1 MSGIFGLPWCRA
13 LNLFGYQIGYHGM
26 PKPYLLKRPTGVF
39 VRFFVPSTLRAHL
52 GSRYLVRRLPLPMGD
67 AARLVAAQMAVA
79 LSQVFEAWRGG
90 EMSNDELKA
99 FVSGLAALH
108 SGKTKDYSI
117 TRHADGG
124 VTITTDGTPGDHR
137 NAMEALASVQ
147 PVAVA
152 PPIPPPPAPSPLL
165 STQIDNYL
173 TDLRNAGR
181 SEGNIL
187 DSRNTL
193 SLFLELTGDRP
204 VGEVAAAHLRD
215 FQTAMQDWP
224 ANARKLAEFR
234 DLKAPAIIAKVRKMK
249 KAGQVVECIAP
260 RTKAKHRDRLATFF
274 TTQVE
279 SDAIAKTP
287 LKGSPRATITALQAS
302 EKSRR
307 PFTAD
312 ELSNLFYAGS
322 LDTWAKDKPHRFW
335 GAWLGYYTGAR
346 VNEVAQLYA
355 RDVYQNGGVW
365 GVHFR
370 PALADQKLKNPN
382 SNRFVPLHPALLN
395 AGLLDYLAD
404 VKAAGHERLFPM
416 LTWSKKAGYGDGLS
430 DQFSTY
436 TDHVG
441 ITEAGVAFHAFRH
454 TLATALIG
462 KKVSPH
468 VVASITGHLTKL
480 PGSLGNYVEPAELPL
495 MVDAINLLTCPHTP
509 TPYQPGDALDSLGRA
524 ARKIR
529 HTMARQARLRKA

>member
-1 MSGIFGLPWCRA
+1 MSRVFGLPWCLV
-13 LNLFGYQIGYHGM
+13 LNLFGYQTGYHGM
-26 PKPYLLKRPTGVF
+26 PKPYLIKRPSGVF
-39 VRFFVPSTLRAHL
+39 VRFFVPSNLQAPL
-52 GSRYLVRRLPLPMGD
+52 GARYLVRRLPLPMGD

-79 LSQVFEAWRGG
+79 LSQAFEAWRGG
-90 EMSNDELKA
+90 GMSNDELKA
-99 FVSGLAALH
+99 FASGLAALH
-108 SGKTKDYSI
+108 TGKAKDYSI

-124 VTITTDGTPGDHR
+124 VTITTDGTEKDHR
-137 NAMEALASVQ
+137 NAMEAHAAMHPAAAA
-147 PVAVA
+147 PVT
-152 PPIPPPPAPSPLL
+152 PPPSPLL
-165 STQIDNYL
+165 STQITNYL

-193 SLFLELTGDRP
+193 QLFLELTGDRP
-204 VGEVAAAHLRD
+204 VGEVSAAHLRD

-224 ANARKLAEFR
+224 ANARKLADFR
-234 DLKAPAIIAKVRKMK
+234 DLKAPAIIATVRKMK

-274 TTQVE
+274 NTQVE
-279 SDAIAKTP
+279 TDAITKTP
-287 LKGSPRATITALQAS
+287 LKGSPRATTTALQAS

-307 PFTAD
+307 PFTTD
-312 ELSNLFYAGS
+312 ELSNLLYAGN
-322 LDTWAKDKPHRFW
+322 LDPWAKGKPHRFW
-335 GAWLGYYTGAR
+335 GTWLGYYTGAR
-346 VNEVAQLYA
+346 VNEVAQLYV
-355 RDVYQNGGVW
+355 RDVYQNNGVW

-382 SNRFVPLHPALLN
+382 SSRFVPLHPALLN
-395 AGLLDYLAD
+395 AGLLDYLTD
-404 VKAAGHERLFPM
+404 VKAAGHERLFP
-416 LTWSKKAGYGDGLS
+416 LLSWSKKAGYGDGLS

-462 KKVSPH
+462 KSVTPH
-468 VVASITGHLTKL
+468 VVASITGHLAKL
-480 PGSLGNYVEPAELPL
+480 PGALGNYVEPAELPL
-495 MVDAINLLTCPHTP
+495 LVEAINLLTCPHTP
-509 TPYQPGDALDSLGRA
+509 TPYQPGDAQESLGKA

-529 HTMARQARLRKA
+529 HTKARQARLRKA